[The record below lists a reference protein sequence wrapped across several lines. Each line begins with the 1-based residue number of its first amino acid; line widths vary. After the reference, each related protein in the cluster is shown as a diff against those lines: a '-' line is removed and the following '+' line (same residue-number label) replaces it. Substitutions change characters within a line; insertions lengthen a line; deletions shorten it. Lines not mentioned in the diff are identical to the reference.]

1 MMEYEKSAY
10 SVEEVIHRLGREYG
24 ELRKQKGYT
33 QKQVSEHSG
42 LSIFTISTF
51 ESGASTGLTLAAY
64 IKLLRAI
71 ECFEKVERLTN
82 IHE

>member
-1 MMEYEKSAY
+1 MKEYEKPADSI
-10 SVEEVIHRLGREYG
+10 EETIRRLGREYG
-24 ELRKQKGYT
+24 ELRRQKGYT
-33 QKQVSEHSG
+33 QKEVSQRCG

-71 ECFEKVERLTN
+71 ESEKLKVKNEK
-82 IHE
+82 